1 MRYFFVTI
9 LLGITGWTLT
19 SCSDGPEPASA
30 IVEAYAGPMTLNIRQ
45 EIGLKSPVVA
55 TVKHGDQLDV
65 LAVRRRFMRVRTPS
79 GKEGWCD
86 SEKLLTTEQM
96 TRLRAVAEA
105 AGKLPAQAEATVFD
119 ARNVHTEPHRQ
130 SPSFLLL
137 KEEEHFQVL
146 GHKLVERGPY
156 ESEIAK
162 KIAKAS
168 APQPRKKPVRV
179 AKNKDKKA
187 RKDGEVELPPMP
199 EPPKVPANW
208 RQLSHRITPEEA
220 AAAERKKEERS
231 ALSMLI
237 RQPQEAPKFEDW
249 SLIRTKDGKA
259 GWILTRTMTMTIPD
273 DVARY
278 AEGHR
283 ITSWFPL
290 GDVQDGDQVKKHYLW
305 TTIAKGGESYE
316 FDGFRIF
323 VYNARRHRYETGY
336 REKNVKG
343 YFPSALHP
351 VEVTEGRKTH
361 TAQGFSL
368 VVEEEGGAL
377 VRKTYSFEGYRVRLI
392 SKTPWVK
399 LDDPLD
405 LKALAITQPANQ
417 KAEPP
422 PGLWDKVKKKLP
434 WSKKS

>member
-1 MRYFFVTI
+1 MRYFYVTI
-9 LLGITGWTLT
+9 LAVLAGLTLA
-19 SCSDGPEPASA
+19 SCSEGPEPASA
-30 IVEAYAGPMTLNIRQ
+30 IGEAYAGPITLTIRQ
-45 EIGLKSPVVA
+45 EIGMKSPVVA
-55 TVKHGDQLDV
+55 TVKHGDQLEV

-96 TRLRAVAEA
+96 SRLRAVADA
-105 AGKLPAQAEATVFD
+105 AAKLPSQAEATVFD

-130 SPSFLLL
+130 SPSFLII
-137 KEEEHFQVL
+137 KEEEKFQVL
-146 GHKLVERGPY
+146 AHKLIERGPY
-156 ESEIAK
+156 ESEINK
-162 KIAKAS
+162 KIEKAS
-168 APQPRKKPVRV
+168 APPPRKKPARV
-179 AKNKDKKA
+179 AKSKDRR
-187 RKDGEVELPPMP
+187 RKDGDIELPPMP
-199 EPPKVPANW
+199 PPPPVPANW
-208 RQLSHRITPEEA
+208 RQLSMRISPEEA
-220 AAAERKKEERS
+220 AAAERKEKEKS
-231 ALSMLI
+231 PLAMLI
-237 RQPQEAPKFEDW
+237 RQPHEPPKFEDW

-290 GDVQDGDQVKKHYLW
+290 GEVHDEDVVKKHYLW
-305 TTIAKGGESYE
+305 TTIAKGGEAYE
-316 FDGFRIF
+316 YDGFRIF

-361 TAQGFSL
+361 TVQGFSL
-368 VVEEEGGAL
+368 IVEEEDGSLMRRA
-377 VRKTYSFEGYRVRLI
+377 YSFEGYRVRLL
-392 SKTPWVK
+392 SKTPWTK

-405 LKALAITQPANQ
+405 LKALAITRPANQ
-417 KAEPP
+417 KPEPP

-434 WSKKS
+434 WNKKS